1 MTSDSERKSVKA
13 TVTPR
18 KDNTGPKPLLT
29 RREIEASKI
38 RSDLNPA
45 WCRTIEAMAKLLE
58 QTLFAITP
66 EEKRAANL
74 AVAIAVR
81 DYNATGGEGS

>member
-1 MTSDSERKSVKA
+1 MT
-13 TVTPR
+13 T
-18 KDNTGPKPLLT
+18 NPKPLLT

-45 WCRTIEAMAKLLE
+45 WSRTIEAFAKLLE

-81 DYNATGGEGS
+81 DYNATGGEGA